1 MFAGRGF
8 CGKGITFSGGR
19 ERNPGLGNPLAG
31 RMLTALLAL
40 LHAAPALAAGPRLL
54 LVGDTGDDTA
64 MARVVAADLAA
75 AQAGAEAII
84 ALGDLYY
91 DAPPIDAPD
100 CVDQLVARYS
110 AFFRTLDPA
119 KVVPVTGNHDVTT
132 VEQKSFSPAARAC
145 TVAAWK
151 KLGWVKD
158 DAPSHVRALQKGGV
172 RVDLAVID
180 SGFYG
185 EGAPRPSLSFRKQA
199 HWRFYAAHYV
209 WRSGVGKCGERDK
222 VPVEWLGRP
231 PMHAWLNGHAHQ
243 VEGTLA
249 LTSGAGMEMR
259 SAKDCG
265 GVESLFT
272 YTKPEAADA
281 GGWLQLDVLSATELR
296 VTPRVCSPTGC
307 EWKPAL
313 SCTKGKDP
321 FSVACTP
328 TADARPATPMPPPAP
343 APEPAPATPPTL

>member
-1 MFAGRGF
+1 
-8 CGKGITFSGGR
+8 
-19 ERNPGLGNPLAG
+19 
-31 RMLTALLAL
+31 MLTALLAL

-151 KLGWVKD
+151 KMGWVKD

-209 WRSGVGKCGERDK
+209 CENDPCVPPASATAHAGV
-222 VPVEWLGRP
+222 VPKSLLIAPTPPCSPPLPPDTAGGLSLGRSRT
-231 PMHAWLNGHAHQ
+231 HAGIWPNG
-243 VEGTLA
+243 
-249 LTSGAGMEMR
+249 
-259 SAKDCG
+259 
-265 GVESLFT
+265 
-272 YTKPEAADA
+272 
-281 GGWLQLDVLSATELR
+281 
-296 VTPRVCSPTGC
+296 
-307 EWKPAL
+307 
-313 SCTKGKDP
+313 
-321 FSVACTP
+321 
-328 TADARPATPMPPPAP
+328 
-343 APEPAPATPPTL
+343 